1 MPKLD
6 RPYLGELETAV
17 MEALWRCGSADA
29 KSMHGSLGQQR
40 GIALSTIQSTLERL
54 YRKGL
59 LRREKVS
66 HAYLYSPAIERS
78 ALLGQVFEALVE
90 NLAKDQTNLALAAFV
105 DFASRADAST
115 LDELERLIAQRRAHQ
130 GDTGK

>member
-17 MEALWRCGSADA
+17 MEALWHSGSADA
-29 KSMHGSLGQQR
+29 KSMHGSLGRQR

-130 GDTGK
+130 GNEDE

>member
-17 MEALWRCGSADA
+17 MEALWHSGSADA
-29 KSMHGSLGQQR
+29 KSMHGSLGRQR

-130 GDTGK
+130 GDTGE

>member
-17 MEALWRCGSADA
+17 MEALWHSGSADA
-29 KSMHGSLGQQR
+29 KSMHGSLGRQR

-115 LDELERLIAQRRAHQ
+115 LDQLERLIAQRRAHQ
-130 GDTGK
+130 GDTGE